1 MIREVRLLGKGGE
14 LIAGN
19 NNAID
24 PGTSGYPWANTPSM
38 TLSEVWNDELT
49 STYAYRWGGAGDGHA
64 MLFEPGPTLSL
75 FTKVTFEC
83 DFDYSQTGP
92 NNWYFP
98 PDNAYG
104 PRCTIWMRN
113 RAKDD
118 YIEGTGAATFTFGEA
133 ICASPCPNAGNVSW
147 PYHNTNR
154 STHPTQYL
162 GHPLI
167 WELTSHPEGG
177 VWSLEDINNLA
188 AGVYTDVSNGS
199 NGKPYD
205 PSQGSFFK
213 VRIAYFKCTLT
224 VQDLGGY
231 VRSVR
236 HNSSATERMHR
247 KARNT
252 VSITV
257 PAHVATKEIGEEVH
271 IAHRRGPDGSGDGWG
286 EKALER
292 RSIWLAQRTYWPEA
306 LKIVDEGYDLH
317 DFSCEMWA
325 ALRIPIAWSPELSGF
340 AYLDQGG
347 EWTLA
352 RAQDAWSL
360 RPGDGVALR
369 VLEDYL
375 NLSEEGLALH
385 SANGTELALYNQD
398 PGLTGW
404 STTDASGGT
413 VTYTEETSSVI
424 ADELGYQTARL
435 MEFPGT
441 PGTSGKKREF
451 TLGASDTVSV
461 RARVRSISVSEPE
474 TKFLEVALL
483 APDGKFWNETNRA
496 WEVGAYYKPIPASA
510 AFGEVVMDQIPNNGA
525 GTYTVKLGRFSS
537 AINSCSFVIGLVNVV
552 KNDHGMGMPLV
563 TLADEIVRAADV
575 WTLDN
580 VSPKTFWHRDR
591 GMGIFEFR
599 PFWRA
604 ALLTAATQK
613 RIVLATHAASAWD
626 EVRFVAGSTDQFV
639 FERYDTE
646 GGSRTVAVD
655 IVDANGD
662 PLHMTRANYARV
674 FVRWLD
680 AAGWRDRPPY
690 EAMVG
695 YAIYNT
701 ADESFVSYHEETAI
715 WVAPSSAVEDEVS
728 LSGLDGWVR
737 WVEVKHN
744 PMTGQEAVWRR

>member
-1 MIREVRLLGKGGE
+1 MIREVRLLGKGGDLFAAYDNE
-14 LIAGN
+14 IE
-19 NNAID
+19 
-24 PGTSGYPWANTPSM
+24 PGTSGYPWANSPSV
-38 TLSEVWNDELT
+38 TLSEAWNDELN
-49 STYAYRWGGAGDGHA
+49 STLAYHWGNSGQHG
-64 MLFEPGPTLSL
+64 MLFEPGPTLAL

-83 DFDYSQTGP
+83 NFDYSQSGP

-98 PDNAYG
+98 PSNDFG
-104 PRCTIWMRN
+104 PRCTIRMRN
-113 RAKDD
+113 RAKDGW
-118 YIEGTGAATFTFGEA
+118 ISGTGDATFEFGDA
-133 ICASPCPNAGNVSW
+133 VCGASCPNSGNPSW
-147 PYHNTNR
+147 SGHNTNIN
-154 STHPTQYL
+154 THPGQYL

-167 WELTSHPEGG
+167 WELTSHPQGG

-188 AGVYTDVSNGS
+188 AGVLIEADDGPG
-199 NGKPYD
+199 GKPYD
-205 PSQGSFFK
+205 NSQGSFFK
-213 VRIAYFKCTLT
+213 IRVAYFKCTLT
-224 VQDLGGY
+224 AQDLGGY

-236 HNSSATERMHR
+236 HNASATLRMHR

-317 DFSCEMWA
+317 DFSCELWA

-347 EWTLA
+347 EWTLD
-352 RAQDAWSL
+352 RDQDAWSL

-369 VLEDYL
+369 VLEDYP

-385 SANGTELALYNQD
+385 SQNGTELALYNQD
-398 PGLTGW
+398 PGLAGW

-413 VTYTEETSSVI
+413 VTYAEETASVI

-435 MEFPGT
+435 MTFPGT
-441 PGTSGKKREF
+441 PSTSGKKRTF

-461 RARVRSISVSEPE
+461 RARVRNISVDDPE
-474 TKFLEVALL
+474 TKFLEVVLL
-483 APDGKFWNETNRA
+483 DPSGNFWNETNRA
-496 WEVGAYYKPIPASA
+496 WEVSAHYEPISSAA
-510 AFGEVVMDQIPNNGA
+510 AFGEVVFDQIPNNGA

-537 AINSCSFVIGLVNVV
+537 TINSCSFVIGLVDVV
-552 KNDHGMGMPLV
+552 KNDFGMGMPLV
-563 TLADEIVRAADV
+563 TLDAEITRDVDV
-575 WTLDN
+575 WTMDN
-580 VSPKTFWHRDR
+580 ASPKTFWHRDR
-591 GMGIFEFR
+591 GAAIFEFR

-604 ALLTAATQK
+604 ELLTAATQK
-613 RIVLATHAASAWD
+613 RILLATHADSATD

-639 FERYDTE
+639 FERYDVE

-655 IVDANGD
+655 ILDANGD
-662 PLHMTRANYARV
+662 PLHMTRTNYARV

-690 EAMVG
+690 EAMIG
-695 YAIYNT
+695 YAIYNV
-701 ADESFVSYHEETAI
+701 ADESFVSYYEGTAV

-728 LSGLDGWVR
+728 LSGLDGWLR
-737 WVEVKHN
+737 FIEVKHN
-744 PMTGQEAVWRR
+744 PLTGQEAVWRR